1 MTTPDLSSNNTLVW
15 LIIIKLIKLFNQ
27 ETTKSVG
34 ISFLY
39 LEYLGKQKIS
49 KPFKYNAQVI
59 CIHDRDFSCTFIG
72 VTVMGK
78 CLLLLKYH
86 TDKYGVVVLQQIL
99 NIINPSNTNDIYRKD
114 TTLPELSQKQ
124 PRMVG

>member
-1 MTTPDLSSNNTLVW
+1 MHLHRGDSDG
-15 LIIIKLIKLFNQ
+15 
-27 ETTKSVG
+27 EM
-34 ISFLY
+34 
-39 LEYLGKQKIS
+39 
-49 KPFKYNAQVI
+49 
-59 CIHDRDFSCTFIG
+59 FIA
-72 VTVMGK
+72 
-78 CLLLLKYH
+78 KYH